1 MRWAT
6 KNRNAARITNA
17 VSRRLRNGLA
27 RVNSAAAILLALAA
41 VFSAAAV
48 IGIVRGG
55 GTFRPQHRTWLLV
68 AAIFLVIALVT
79 G

>member
-1 MRWAT
+1 M
-6 KNRNAARITNA
+6 
-17 VSRRLRNGLA
+17 
-27 RVNSAAAILLALAA
+27 NSAAAILLALAA